1 MHHRTSRRKAMKHL
15 LLTGVLIASLAP
27 SAQAGTPLELSV
39 HMGFST
45 AWPYRST
52 CIRSDGRTNPQQAT
66 PAAIALV
73 NHACMR
79 PVLDAQPLS
88 TMSLD
93 KPKRLLRT

>member
-1 MHHRTSRRKAMKHL
+1 MKHL

-45 AWPYRST
+45 AWPYRSP
-52 CIRSDGRTNPQQAT
+52 CIRSDGGTNPQQAT
-66 PAAIALV
+66 PEAVAFI